1 MIELRTLIPETF
13 PHAML
18 REIYEQPHALA
29 ATIEKYVPGGLW
41 ITETL
46 QPAIDAL
53 GRRERLVIAASG
65 SSRHAGLAGE
75 IMLEDLA
82 GISVDVEY
90 ASEYTYRSTHTL
102 HNPGVL
108 VISQSGETADTLA
121 ALREARARGLVTA
134 AITNNP
140 HSSMA
145 MEANASFPTFAGVEQ
160 AIPATKSFTTQLAV
174 LYLLALHLARF
185 RGRMTLQTAEAHG
198 RQLQEIP
205 LLIQAALP
213 RWQEQVEALIPQ
225 LSGSSTVLY
234 LGRGPHYAIARE
246 GALKLKE
253 SAYLNAEGY
262 PAGELKHGPN
272 ALVSKEAPL
281 IMIATNDAND
291 PDSLLRYSK
300 VLQLMKDMR
309 EQGARIVALATEGDR
324 EAPLY
329 CDSCIFIPPSSDLL
343 STILEV
349 VPSSIACLLASHQ
362 PRYRC
367 RPSKKPGQGGYRGI
381 DCGIPWKFRAVENIS
396 HSPLVV
402 GDELRTIH
410 SPSYLDCGVDWC
422 GQSRTNCG
430 PSHPLSE
437 CERIFID
444 NWRWKHHLLYRCLR

>member
-1 MIELRTLIPETF
+1 MLRRVMEPMIIAPETATF

-18 REIYEQPHALA
+18 REIYEQPQALA
-29 ATIEKYVPGGLW
+29 TTIEHYVPGGAS
-41 ITETL
+41 TSETF
-46 QPAIDAL
+46 QPAVDAL

-82 GISVDVEY
+82 GIPVDVEY

-121 ALREARARGLVTA
+121 ALREAQARGLATV
-134 AITNNP
+134 AITNNAD
-140 HSSMA
+140 SSMA
-145 MEANASFPTFAGVEQ
+145 TEASASLPTFAGIEK

-174 LYLLALHLARF
+174 LYSLALHLARF
-185 RGRMTLQTAEAHG
+185 RGRMTQQAAEVLG
-198 RQLQEIP
+198 RQLRDVP
-205 LLIQAALP
+205 LLIQLALP
-213 RWQEQVEALIPQ
+213 GWQKQIEALAPQ
-225 LSGSSTVLY
+225 LANSSTLLY
-234 LGRGPHYAIARE
+234 LGRGAHYAIARE

-272 ALVSKEAPL
+272 ALVSKDAPL
-281 IMIATNDAND
+281 IMIATADADD

-324 EAPLY
+324 EVPLY
-329 CDSCIFIPPSSDLL
+329 SDSCLFIPASNDLL

-349 VPSSIACLLASHQ
+349 VPLQLLAYTLAVS
-362 PRYRC
+362 
-367 RPSKKPGQGGYRGI
+367 RGI
-381 DCGIPWKFRAVENIS
+381 DVDRPRNLVKAVVE
-396 HSPLVV
+396 
-402 GDELRTIH
+402 E
-410 SPSYLDCGVDWC
+410 
-422 GQSRTNCG
+422 
-430 PSHPLSE
+430 
-437 CERIFID
+437 
-444 NWRWKHHLLYRCLR
+444 